1 MANPPRQH
9 KVDPGS
15 KQSRV
20 IAMLQSPANLFKID
34 HLLIIPTLKQGTALA
49 SPKWDFAERFRA
61 TADQRILNASF

>member
-1 MANPPRQH
+1 
-9 KVDPGS
+9 
-15 KQSRV
+15 
-20 IAMLQSPANLFKID
+20 MLQSPANLFKID